1 MSPKEAT
8 LGRSPIAI
16 LAIGQVFD
24 EDEDFKKRAHEEVV
38 RLQAGDGSSRY
49 AWQQIC
55 DVSRHEFEK
64 VSWLRS
70 IAHTEPDS
78 APLSPLSPHC
88 APLRPKSAPGIDRFT
103 AHRPLCPGQVYSRL
117 DVKVREVGESYY
129 NEYIPGVVKHLE
141 EIGLISVDGG
151 AKLIWPPGTK
161 HENPLIVVKSDGG
174 YGYDSTD
181 MAAIWYRLL
190 ERKADWVIYVT
201 DAGQASHF
209 ELIFAAA
216 IAAGWTS
223 EGTRLDHVPFGMVCG
238 DDGKKFK
245 TRSGDT
251 VRGLRSPARSP
262 AWARDVVAAMVP
274 PLITR
279 MRKPVA
285 AAAAATRSCR
295 HGWRRG
301 GGRPTPRHGGAHAT
315 RSMHARRRA
324 ICTRRMH
331 LLAGAAGGFIGRGR
345 DADVQRDHGA

>member
-1 MSPKEAT
+1 
-8 LGRSPIAI
+8 
-16 LAIGQVFD
+16 
-24 EDEDFKKRAHEEVV
+24 
-38 RLQAGDGSSRY
+38 
-49 AWQQIC
+49 
-55 DVSRHEFEK
+55 
-64 VSWLRS
+64 
-70 IAHTEPDS
+70 
-78 APLSPLSPHC
+78 
-88 APLRPKSAPGIDRFT
+88 
-103 AHRPLCPGQVYSRL
+103 
-117 DVKVREVGESYY
+117 VKVREVGESYY

-251 VRGLRSPARSP
+251 VRLVDLLDEA
-262 AWARDVVAAMVP
+262 V
-274 PLITR
+274 TR
-279 MRKPVA
+279 MYNETTGRNTALAEA
-285 AAAAATRSCR
+285 AAAAGAGGEEGTHRPT
-295 HGWRRG
+295 G
-301 GGRPTPRHGGAHAT
+301 GGGITDEEELKRAANILGYGACKYADLKSNRISNYIFSYEKMLSPNGNTAVYLLYAGARIAGILRKAYDKEGVRPQELLACGERPNLVHPTEIALG
-315 RSMHARRRA
+315 RA
-324 ICTRRMH
+324 IYRFQEIIESAVTT
-331 LLAGAAGGFIGRGR
+331 LLPNVLCEYLYEMCNSFTKFYQACKVIGDPEMKSRLLLIYAVDKVLRKGYELLGIGYLER
-345 DADVQRDHGA
+345 I